1 MDRPDRPRRPRTR
14 RETDTPVARETP
26 EPPETTVVRPTA
38 RTARNVQPDETQRGR
53 ALEVHRRLLDAYANR
68 EHVPR
73 REPMHELIST
83 ILSQRTTWR
92 NEDLAYQRMW
102 ERFGSWEAI
111 EQAPIPD
118 LTDAISPSNYPEV
131 KAPNIQRTLRCIR
144 ERRGDYDLAFLAD
157 LPPEEGMA
165 WLLDLPG
172 VGLKTASLVL
182 LFCFAKPVL
191 PVDTHV
197 HRVSQ
202 RVGLIGPR
210 VTHEV
215 AHRVLLALLPSD
227 PALLFNF
234 HVNMLR
240 HGQKVCTFSRPYCGR
255 CVLRDICDYGTD
267 PATVKYGTKDD

>member
-1 MDRPDRPRRPRTR
+1 MDRPTRTR
-14 RETDTPVARETP
+14 RSRSPATDQPGLLP
-26 EPPETTVVRPTA
+26 EPGEGKPSNAADLPA
-38 RTARNVQPDETQRGR
+38 R
-53 ALEVHRRLLDAYANR
+53 ALEVHHRLQR
-68 EHVPR
+68 EYGGRDHVPR

-92 NEDLAYQRMW
+92 NEDLAYRRMI
-102 ERFGSWEAI
+102 ERFGDWETI
-111 EQAPIPD
+111 EHAD
-118 LTDAISPSNYPEV
+118 VAELTDAISPSNYAEV

-144 ERRGDYDLAFLAD
+144 ERRGGYDLSFLAD
-157 LPPEEGMA
+157 MTPEEGMA

-202 RVGLIGPR
+202 RVGLIGPK
-210 VTHEV
+210 VMHEA
-215 AHRVLLALLPSD
+215 AHRILLAMLPPDPPLLY
-227 PALLFNF
+227 AF

-240 HGQKVCTFSRPYCGR
+240 HGQKVCTFSRPYCSR
-255 CVLRDICDYGTD
+255 CVLRDVCDYGTSPD
-267 PATVKYGTKDD
+267 TVKY